1 MKRTAIALLLI
12 SAVLFSELAGTQ
24 FEVAEGQLQK
34 PNVMIQRP
42 ENKTYA
48 TNTVSVDIFAMDG
61 GKALVKIAYQIDS
74 EAEVIVFSENPT
86 MGHFRHGGNGN
97 ATLYNLSNGRHHL
110 KATATWTW
118 WTPPYFGYPTSSSE
132 VDFIVDTVKLGI
144 SVYSPL
150 NKTYNS
156 NAIPLIIVATKPVL
170 LDYSLDGEP
179 NVKLATNATLVGLS
193 DGNHNLIFNAADAA
207 GNSALDRVYFAV
219 DTKTPIISNSSINVN
234 ADNATEA
241 SLYFTLDEPAQWIG
255 YSLDDKENITIK
267 GNTTLTNLPSGKH
280 SLTIYSNDTAGNMGV
295 SDTIYFNVPE
305 PFPTTI
311 VTASIIV
318 IAVSGAGLLVYFK
331 KRKRQS

>member
-1 MKRTAIALLLI
+1 MKRKVIALLLI
-12 SAVLFSELAGTQ
+12 LVFLFSELAGTQ
-24 FEVAEGQLQK
+24 FKVIEGQLQK

-48 TNTVSVDIFAMDG
+48 TNTVQVDIFAMDG
-61 GKALVKIAYQIDS
+61 GKALVKLAYQLDS

-86 MGHFRHGGNGN
+86 MGHFRHGANGN

-144 SVYSPL
+144 SVNSPL

-156 NAIPLIIVATKPVL
+156 NVIPLIIVATKPVL
-170 LDYSLDGEP
+170 LTYSLDRQP
-179 NVKLATNATLVGLS
+179 NVDLATNATLAGLS

-207 GNSALDRVYFAV
+207 GNSALDSVDFAV
-219 DTKTPIISNSSINVN
+219 DSKTPIISNSSINVN
-234 ADNATEA
+234 VNNATEA
-241 SLYFTLDEPAQWIG
+241 SLNFTVDESVQWIG
-255 YSLDDKENITIK
+255 YSLDDKSNVTIK
-267 GNTTLTNLPSGKH
+267 GNATLTNLSSGKH
-280 SLTIYSNDTAGNMGV
+280 SLTIYSNDTAGNMG
-295 SDTIYFNVPE
+295 SSGTIYFNAPE
-305 PFPTTI
+305 PFPTTL

-318 IAVSGAGLLVYFK
+318 IAVSAAGLLVYFK
-331 KRKRQS
+331 KRRRQS

>member
-1 MKRTAIALLLI
+1 MKRTVVALLLI
-12 SAVLFSELAGTQ
+12 LAFLFFELAGTQ
-24 FEVAEGQLQK
+24 FKVIEGQLQN

-74 EAEVIVFSENPT
+74 EAEVIIFSDNPT

-156 NAIPLIIVATKPVL
+156 NVISLIIVATKPVL
-170 LDYSLDGEP
+170 LTYSLDGEP
-179 NVKLATNATLVGLS
+179 NVDLAANATLAGLS
-193 DGNHNLIFNAADAA
+193 DGNHNLLFNANDAA

-219 DTKTPIISNSSINVN
+219 DTKTPIISNSSLNVN
-234 ADNATEA
+234 VENATEA
-241 SLYFTLDEPAQWIG
+241 SLYFTVDESVQWIG
-255 YSLDDKENITIK
+255 YSLDGKENVTIN
-267 GNTTLTNLPSGKH
+267 GNTTLTDLSSGKH
-280 SLTIYSNDTAGNMGV
+280 SLTIYSNDTAGNMG
-295 SDTIYFNVPE
+295 SSGTTYFNVPE
-305 PFPTTI
+305 SFPTTL
-311 VTASIIV
+311 VAASIIV
-318 IAVSGAGLLVYFK
+318 IAFLGVGLLVYFK
-331 KRKRQS
+331 KRGRQS